1 MLGKD
6 VLTVCRMADI
16 VFLAL
21 HGACGEDGRI
31 QATLDLLGVPYTGSG
46 YLGSGMAMDKALTK
60 QVMEQQRRAH
70 APVAQHLLYR
80 SRHSPPC

>member
-1 MLGKD
+1 MESEAPDLEAVRRSRKDQSPSMLGKD

-31 QATLDLLGVPYTGSG
+31 QATLDLLGRAVYR
-46 YLGSGMAMDKALTK
+46 LGLSR
-60 QVMEQQRRAH
+60 QRH
-70 APVAQHLLYR
+70 GDG
-80 SRHSPPC
+80 